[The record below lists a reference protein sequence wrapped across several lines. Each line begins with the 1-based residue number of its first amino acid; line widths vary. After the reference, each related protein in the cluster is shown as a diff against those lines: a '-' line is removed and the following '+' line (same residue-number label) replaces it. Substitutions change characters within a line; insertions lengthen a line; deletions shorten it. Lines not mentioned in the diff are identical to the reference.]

1 MSIINVTPTQL
12 REAADLKE
20 QIASLQ
26 TQLAAVL
33 GDNAP
38 SPVAPKPAKRKM
50 SASAIAQIR
59 AAQKLRWAKIK
70 GDKPAAK
77 SAAVKIPKKG
87 GISAAGR
94 ANIAAAARARWAKVK
109 AAKGNPV
116 AAKSVVVVKPAAK
129 TAVVSKPARKKIS
142 AEGIAR
148 IKAAQKARWA
158 KINAEK
164 AAKKK

>member
-1 MSIINVTPTQL
+1 MSILNVTPTQL

-26 TQLAAVL
+26 TKLAAVL
-33 GDNAP
+33 GDQAP
-38 SPVAPKPAKRKM
+38 SPAVPKPAKRKM
-50 SASAIAQIR
+50 SASAIAKIR
-59 AAQKLRWAKIK
+59 AAQKLRWAKLK

-77 SAAVKIPKKG
+77 LPKKG

-94 ANIAAAARARWAKVK
+94 ARMAAAARARWAKVK
-109 AAKGNPV
+109 AAKGNLVTIKSVGAVKPV
-116 AAKSVVVVKPAAK
+116 AKP
-129 TAVVSKPARKKIS
+129 AVVSKPARKKIS

-158 KINAEK
+158 KIHAEK

>member
-1 MSIINVTPTQL
+1 MSILNVTPTQL

-26 TQLAAVL
+26 TKLAAVL
-33 GDNAP
+33 GDQAP
-38 SPVAPKPAKRKM
+38 SPVVPKPAKRKM
-50 SASAIAQIR
+50 SASAIAKIR
-59 AAQKLRWAKIK
+59 AAQKLRWAKLK

-77 SAAVKIPKKG
+77 LPKKG

-94 ANIAAAARARWAKVK
+94 ARMAAAARARWAKVK

-116 AAKSVVVVKPAAK
+116 AVKSVVVAKPAA
-129 TAVVSKPARKKIS
+129 KPARKKIS

-158 KINAEK
+158 KIHAEK